1 MQLESERAKVP
12 LTTAGP
18 GQSHAGEQENSIL
31 TAQKATDWLIIYSF
45 FTSNCPLPPTYDFF
59 RKLPPPPPKLI
70 PPPWGAPLLK
80 NEAPHR
86 KNNPSPPH

>member
-18 GQSHAGEQENSIL
+18 GQSHSGDQENSIL

-45 FTSNCPLPPTYDFF
+45 FTSNLELPEEFLYKFELA
-59 RKLPPPPPKLI
+59 K
-70 PPPWGAPLLK
+70 
-80 NEAPHR
+80 
-86 KNNPSPPH
+86 

>member
-18 GQSHAGEQENSIL
+18 GQGHAGDQENSIL

-45 FTSNCPLPPTYDFF
+45 FTSNLVLPEEFLYKFELA
-59 RKLPPPPPKLI
+59 K
-70 PPPWGAPLLK
+70 
-80 NEAPHR
+80 
-86 KNNPSPPH
+86 